1 MVRMVRTKITS
12 FFGQYRLQQY
22 KKGEILKSFDE
33 NPKGVFCLQKGNVR
47 CIAVSKDG
55 IELTLNVFKPIS
67 FFPMAWVINNTTD
80 TYAYEALTD
89 VEVYIAPKEAVE
101 KFLKENSDVVYDL
114 LKRIYRGLEGYFLRM
129 ESLLSGDAYLKTI
142 VQIVIH
148 TKRFGV
154 IDTTG
159 KYLVDITHAQL
170 ASLSGLSR
178 ETITREIKK
187 LENKKLVMYKG
198 KQLIVLDLKN
208 LEKEITL

>member
-1 MVRMVRTKITS
+1 MVTSKIIN
-12 FFGQYRLQQY
+12 FFKQYKKRVY
-22 KKGEILKSFDE
+22 KKGEMVKSYDE
-33 NPKGVFCLQKGNVR
+33 NPKGVFCLQKGAIR

-55 IELTLNVFKPIS
+55 IELTINVFKPIS
-67 FFPMAWVINNTTD
+67 FFPMAWVINNTID
-80 TYAYEALTD
+80 LYAYEAISD
-89 VEVYIAPKEAVE
+89 VEVFIAPKESVE
-101 KFLKENSDVVYDL
+101 KFLKENPDVTYDL

-129 ESLLSGDAYLKTI
+129 ESLLSGDAYIKTI

-154 IDTTG
+154 IDASG

-198 KQLIVLDLKN
+198 KQLIVLDLKS
-208 LEKEITL
+208 LEKEVTF